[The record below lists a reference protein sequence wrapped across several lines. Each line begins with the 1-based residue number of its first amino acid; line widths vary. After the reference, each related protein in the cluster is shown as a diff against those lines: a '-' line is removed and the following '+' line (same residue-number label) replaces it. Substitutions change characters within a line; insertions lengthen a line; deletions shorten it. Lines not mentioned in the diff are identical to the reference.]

1 MLKYPSFP
9 VFRLPQGF
17 RVPRISPHR
26 AVSVWWRHL
35 FERRS
40 VGFRCLALTV
50 TDPAEI
56 LTVLTDVAMDV
67 LLQQKSFK

>member
-1 MLKYPSFP
+1 MVKYLSFP
-9 VFRLPQGF
+9 VFRFPQGF
-17 RVPRISPHR
+17 GVLRISPHR
-26 AVSVWWRHL
+26 AVSVWRRHL